1 MEGKGGEEERGRKEN
16 RTTQQHKQTRPRA
29 DETDTG
35 CCCGFLVNNNASDR
49 FLPSFRPLSAEVS
62 GKEEYKSVCR

>member
-1 MEGKGGEEERGRKEN
+1 MEGKGGGEERGRKGN
-16 RTTQQHKQTRPRA
+16 RTTQQHRQTRPRA

-49 FLPSFRPLSAEVS
+49 FLPLSAEVS
-62 GKEEYKSVCR
+62 GKEEYKSVCM